1 MIGCHRCHRCEI
13 GWGIS
18 SVKATSRWK
27 QAFVRGLAL
36 CWFVWSVQAHASS
49 EARADDVRATIERAT
64 RFMVEKVAYRGGYL
78 WNYLPDFSR
87 RWGEL
92 EARETM
98 IWLQPPGTSSMGH
111 VFLDAYHATG
121 DEYYYRAAE
130 QVAGALIW
138 GQHPSGGW
146 NYVVDFA
153 GDRSMREWYA
163 TIGRNA
169 WRLEEFQHYYGNA
182 TFDDQVTTDAATF
195 LLRLY
200 VEKLDPKY
208 KPALDRAIQFVL
220 DSQYPIG
227 GWPQRY
233 PLRYEFS
240 KQGKPDYTSYLTFN
254 DDVAWE
260 NISFLILCYQVLGEE
275 RLLDPITRGMNFFLV
290 SQQGE
295 PNPGWALQYTLDV
308 KPAAA
313 RTYEPLALA
322 THTTAS
328 NIEHLITFYELT
340 GDTKFLARVPEAIE
354 WLERVRL
361 PKPDARGRTH
371 PTFIELQTNRP
382 LYVHRRGS
390 NAANGEYYVDYDP
403 RRTIGHYSSTR
414 AIDVAG
420 LRKRYEQARGADPK
434 ELATRSPLA
443 SGAGVVAFPR
453 FFAQRYAPPSQENLT
468 EQVQRAV
475 RSLNAEGY
483 WPVPLRETSHPYRGP
498 ARAQL
503 APGDFST
510 THVGDTSD
518 TSPFPDKSGTL
529 SISTAEYLRNMNILI
544 EWLARTASDATTL
557 AP

>member
-1 MIGCHRCHRCEI
+1 MRSAGH
-13 GWGIS
+13 
-18 SVKATSRWK
+18 SRSNGS
-27 QAFVRGLAL
+27 FVSLVTLLLIWAAG
-36 CWFVWSVQAHASS
+36 AHANDAQDS
-49 EARADDVRATIERAT
+49 ERAAIEAAMQRAT
-64 RFMVEKVAYRGGYL
+64 RFMVEKVSYRGGYL
-78 WNYLPDFSR
+78 WNYLPDLSR
-87 RWGEL
+87 RWGEM

-146 NYVVDFA
+146 NYFVDFA
-153 GDRSMREWYA
+153 GDRSLREWYA

-200 VEKLDPKY
+200 IEKLDPKY
-208 KPALDRAIQFVL
+208 KPALDRAIDFVL

-227 GWPQRY
+227 GWPQRF

-240 KQGKPDYTSYLTFN
+240 KHGKPDYTSYLTFN

-260 NISFLILCYQVLGEE
+260 NISFLILCYQVLGDQ
-275 RLLDPITRGMNFFLV
+275 RLLDPITRGMSFFLV
-290 SQQGE
+290 SQQGA

-313 RTYEPLALA
+313 RTYEPLSLA

-328 NIEHLITFYELT
+328 NIGHLITFYEHT
-340 GDTKFLARVPEAIE
+340 GDTKYLARVPEAID

-361 PKPDARGRTH
+361 PKADARGRTH
-371 PTFIELQTNRP
+371 PTFIELGTNRA

-390 NAANGEYYVDYDP
+390 NAANGEYYADYDP
-403 RRTIGHYSSTR
+403 RDTIGHYSGTR
-414 AIDVAG
+414 AIDTAA
-420 LRKRYEQARGADPK
+420 LRKRYEEARSADAQL
-434 ELATRSPLA
+434 LAKRSPLA
-443 SGAGVVAFPR
+443 PRSELVEFPR
-453 FFAQRYAPPSQENLT
+453 FFAQRYAPAGEKDL
-468 EQVQRAV
+468 EAEARK
-475 RSLNAEGY
+475 SLAGLNQEGY
-483 WPVPLRETSHPYRGP
+483 WPAPLRETSHPYKGP
-498 ARAQL
+498 AKEQVSSGNFA
-503 APGDFST
+503 T
-510 THVGDTSD
+510 THVGDTYD
-518 TSPFPDKSGTL
+518 TSPFPDTSGTM
-529 SISTAEYLRNMNILI
+529 SISTAEYLRNMNVLI
-544 EWLARTASDATTL
+544 KALASEGQAE
-557 AP
+557 